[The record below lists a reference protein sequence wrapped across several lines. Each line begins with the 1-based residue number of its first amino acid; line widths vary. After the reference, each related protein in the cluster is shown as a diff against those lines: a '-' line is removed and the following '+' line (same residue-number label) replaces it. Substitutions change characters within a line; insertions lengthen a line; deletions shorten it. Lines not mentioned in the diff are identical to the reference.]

1 MPLLQVLRPTLP
13 ILIGASIML
22 TLSMGLR
29 QSLGIF
35 MQPLTHD
42 IHLSI
47 SDFTLALA
55 VQNLAWG
62 FLQPLAGAMTTRYGF
77 RPIMIAGSFMYIAG
91 LVLMATANGLVA
103 IMIGAGVLI
112 GTSLACTAAAIAMS
126 VAARAVPATVRSTV
140 LGIVS
145 GAGSLGA
152 LLSAPIGQM
161 LNEGF
166 GWRIGLAGFVV
177 MSVLMIPAAWY
188 AGRVDAVPLPKPA
201 TDEIVDATAMI
212 AAKTAFGNASFVV
225 MTCAYLVCGMQLV
238 FLTTHLPSY
247 LAICGLDP
255 MLSAQTLGMIGG
267 FNVLGSLFFGWA
279 GQRWNNAGA
288 ARRHL
293 RPALAGA
300 GLVLHV
306 AGDACLDL
314 AVRRNHGLPVDGCRT
329 AGRGRGCRDVRPALA
344 GDDPGPRLHEPPDRQ
359 LPRCLRRRAALRRAR
374 LVHDGLAH
382 RRRAGAGRRHHPG
395 RVCADPAVA
404 AAGAG
409 VADGVGEASSGLS
422 ELRGARH
429 HQTEWYRCPD
439 QCPAPRPIWDFRN
452 WCEAD
457 LHGNARWAPLEPIAD
472 SREKLSKTNERH
484 PPPPMRAAGVVRC
497 KAHQSKLPE
506 LRWTVSSEAQC
517 WYGSED
523 RSDSI
528 HEGRRSIQLTLTIG
542 KFRRVVWRYR
552 PPRASQ

>member
-1 MPLLQVLRPTLP
+1 MPLLQVLRPALP

-42 IHLSI
+42 IHLSV

-62 FLQPLAGAMTTRYGF
+62 FLQPLAGAMTVRYGF
-77 RPIMIAGSFMYIAG
+77 RPIMIAGSLMYIAG
-91 LVLMATANGLVA
+91 LVLMTTANGLVS

-152 LLSAPIGQM
+152 LLSAPVGQM

-188 AGRVDAVPLPKPA
+188 AGRVDAIPLPKPSA
-201 TDEIVDATAMI
+201 DDIGDATA
-212 AAKTAFGNASFVV
+212 AAVAKSAFGNASFVV

-279 GQRWNNAGA
+279 GQRWNKLALLGGIYILRSLALAWYFMLPATPASTLLFGAIMGFLWMGVGPLVAGA
-288 ARRHL
+288 VAEMFGL
-293 RPALAGA
+293 RWQAMIQGLAFMSHQIGSFLGAYGGGLIYDSLGSYNMAWRIGVALGLAGGIIQVIFA
-300 GLVLHV
+300 LIRPSQPPTPVL
-306 AGDACLDL
+306 
-314 AVRRNHGLPVDGCRT
+314 RT
-329 AGRGRGCRDVRPALA
+329 A
-344 GDDPGPRLHEPPDRQ
+344 
-359 LPRCLRRRAALRRAR
+359 
-374 LVHDGLAH
+374 
-382 RRRAGAGRRHHPG
+382 
-395 RVCADPAVA
+395 
-404 AAGAG
+404 
-409 VADGVGEASSGLS
+409 
-422 ELRGARH
+422 
-429 HQTEWYRCPD
+429 
-439 QCPAPRPIWDFRN
+439 
-452 WCEAD
+452 
-457 LHGNARWAPLEPIAD
+457 
-472 SREKLSKTNERH
+472 
-484 PPPPMRAAGVVRC
+484 
-497 KAHQSKLPE
+497 
-506 LRWTVSSEAQC
+506 
-517 WYGSED
+517 
-523 RSDSI
+523 
-528 HEGRRSIQLTLTIG
+528 
-542 KFRRVVWRYR
+542 
-552 PPRASQ
+552 